1 MEWSKFHPSNS
12 CPFYRN
18 TFRTIRRGGD
28 RGHRG
33 KPDGR
38 PAPDPAADHTGI
50 QKYSP
55 GGNLENTNSAA
66 QPKYQWRTLI
76 LFALLAIPA
85 SLALLPYSIAI
96 SGPSMAAPLPEDST
110 LSPDV
115 WRNIILLAMVLV
127 TVAQAVLINIPLTA
141 LGLLFS
147 KGTGLDAPFVRAL
160 LYRQPKPAPLG
171 PALLIGAVSGAAAGG
186 LLLVLGQYIFGP
198 WMDASIAAA
207 GIAIPDVRW
216 SPAEGLLASIGAAFN
231 EEVCLRLFLLN
242 GLAWFGGLLLG
253 KKTGRPGTAILWA
266 ANILSTLAFG
276 ALHISNIL
284 VVGMPVNVIT
294 VTTTLVLNGIIGILF
309 GWLYWRYGL
318 ESAIASHFAA
328 DLILK
333 VVYVFFL

>member
-1 MEWSKFHPSNS
+1 MENPTS
-12 CPFYRN
+12 
-18 TFRTIRRGGD
+18 TT
-28 RGHRG
+28 
-33 KPDGR
+33 
-38 PAPDPAADHTGI
+38 
-50 QKYSP
+50 
-55 GGNLENTNSAA
+55 

-96 SGPSMAAPLPEDST
+96 SGPAMAAPLPEETT
-110 LSPDV
+110 LSPEA
-115 WRNIILLAMVLV
+115 WRNIILLTMVLV

-147 KGTGLDAPFVRAL
+147 KATGLDAPFIRAL
-160 LYRQPKPAPLG
+160 LYRQPKPAAFG
-171 PALLIGAVSGAAAGG
+171 RVLLIGIVTGAAAGG
-186 LLLVLGQYIFGP
+186 LLLLLSQYIFGP

-207 GIAIPDVRW
+207 GIAVPDVRW
-216 SPAEGLLASIGAAFN
+216 SPGEGLLASIGAAFN
-231 EEVCLRLFLLN
+231 EEVWLRLFLLN

-253 KKTGRPGTAILWA
+253 KKTGRPATAPFWA
-266 ANILSTLAFG
+266 ANILSTLVFG
-276 ALHISNIL
+276 ALHISNI
-284 VVGMPVNVIT
+284 VVIGMPVDVVT
-294 VTTTLVLNGIIGILF
+294 VTSTLVLNGIIGLLF